1 MAQLPTV
8 AQICLTR
15 SWGGL
20 DMNSVRYT
28 RYFRDDGYQSYCFCL
43 EDTPIHNQLKKDGLN
58 GIPLKGREYL
68 SPGLTRRLRKE
79 IQEKNIQALYC
90 HHLKDLWLIWPAL
103 WGMPEVKLIGF
114 ARMFLKDT
122 DKKDFGHKLIYGRLD
137 KLIALSH
144 IQKDHLRKC
153 LPVPADKYTVIPNG
167 VDTVKYQP
175 RTPDPKVRRELG
187 AKDQE
192 ILVALVGRFDP
203 MKGQLETIKAAKI
216 VLEKFNNV
224 HFALVGDDTAN
235 EASIRPLM
243 AELKKQLGIDN
254 KVTFHP
260 ARTDMPQVMNAIDI
274 FLLPSYEENFSN
286 VLLEAMASG
295 VACIGTNSGGTP
307 EMIDHEETGLLVK
320 PEDEKSLAE
329 GILRLLKD
337 PELRKRLAAAARKKA
352 ETTFDLKKVFHNA
365 ASLAFSPSPP
375 KMEII

>member
-1 MAQLPTV
+1 MTQLPTV

-43 EDTPIHNQLKKDGLN
+43 ENTPIHNQLKKDGLN

-68 SPGLTRRLRKE
+68 SPGLTRRLRQE
-79 IQEKNIQALYC
+79 IREKHIQAIYC

-122 DKKDFGHKLIYGRLD
+122 NKNDFGHKLVYGRLN
-137 KLIALSH
+137 KLIALSS
-144 IQKDHLRKC
+144 IQKSYLLNC
-153 LPVPADKYTVIPNG
+153 LPVPDGKYTVIPNG

-175 RTPDPKVRRELG
+175 RPADMKIRRELG
-187 AKDQE
+187 AKGDE

-216 VLEKFNNV
+216 VLEKYEKV

-243 AELKKQLGIDN
+243 AELKKQLGVGD
-254 KVTFHP
+254 KVSFHQ

-295 VACIGTNSGGTP
+295 VACIGTDSGGTP
-307 EMIDHEETGLLVK
+307 EIIEHEVSGLLVK
-320 PEDEKSLAE
+320 PEDEKSLAAA
-329 GILRLLKD
+329 ILRLLED
-337 PELRKRLAAAARKKA
+337 PDLRRRLGAGARRKA
-352 ETTFDLKKVFHNA
+352 ETTFDLKKVFQSA
-365 ASLAFSPSPP
+365 AALVGSR
-375 KMEII
+375 